1 MAEKLG
7 IRLDSRTKGPLCDN
21 HFMTETA
28 GVFSCGNAL
37 HVNDLVDYVSESGEL
52 AGTAA
57 AKYAFEASCGGNGT
71 VPEGTA
77 DSGAG
82 SRTET
87 TGGEKV
93 VFYFRSRES
102 IAVGNFVFTVNG
114 KEVFTKRYRNLKPP
128 EMERLEL
135 ELSLFG
141 AAPGSRIEAAV
152 RKEAG
157 A

>member
-1 MAEKLG
+1 MDSSLQYIVPQKLRIG
-7 IRLDSRTKGPLCDN
+7 
-21 HFMTETA
+21 
-28 GVFSCGNAL
+28 
-37 HVNDLVDYVSESGEL
+37 
-52 AGTAA
+52 
-57 AKYAFEASCGGNGT
+57 
-71 VPEGTA
+71 
-77 DSGAG
+77 
-82 SRTET
+82 

-102 IAVGNFVFTVNG
+102 VAVGNFVFTVNG
-114 KEVFTKRYRNLKPP
+114 KEVFIKKYRNLKPP

>member
-1 MAEKLG
+1 M
-7 IRLDSRTKGPLCDN
+7 RRWFFYSQQ
-21 HFMTETA
+21 
-28 GVFSCGNAL
+28 
-37 HVNDLVDYVSESGEL
+37 GEL
-52 AGTAA
+52 
-57 AKYAFEASCGGNGT
+57 
-71 VPEGTA
+71 
-77 DSGAG
+77 
-82 SRTET
+82 
-87 TGGEKV
+87 
-93 VFYFRSRES
+93 
-102 IAVGNFVFTVNG
+102 AVGNFVFTVNG